1 MDTIAII
8 AQKGGT
14 GKTTT
19 AQALAAG
26 LKNRGAR
33 VLLIDAD
40 PQGNLT
46 YAMGAETARA
56 NLYSVLLEETTA
68 QEATQTIGG
77 IGLITASP
85 LLATLDL
92 TLTQARREYRL
103 KGALNSITVHFDYCI
118 IDTPPALGI
127 ITTNALTASNRAII
141 TAQADIFSL
150 QGIGALLPIFQAI
163 RSHTNPGLD
172 IDGILLTRYNPRT
185 IISREIMT
193 MLEETAKRM
202 HTKVFH
208 TTIRENTAIK
218 EAQAT
223 RQDIYTYDSNSN
235 AASDYRGFIDEL
247 MRGRANNG

>member
-1 MDTIAII
+1 MDTIAVI

-56 NLYSVLLEETTA
+56 NLFGVLLEETTA
-68 QEATQTIGG
+68 QEATQIIGG
-77 IGLITASP
+77 TGFITASP

-92 TLTQARREYRL
+92 TLTQARKEYRL
-103 KGALNSITVHFDYCI
+103 KKALDSITGQFDYCI

-127 ITTNALTASNRAII
+127 ITTSALTASNRAII

-150 QGIGALLPIFQAI
+150 QGIGALSSIFQAI
-163 RSHTNPGLD
+163 RSHTNPGLT

-193 MLEETAKRM
+193 MLEETAQQM
-202 HTKVFH
+202 NTKVFNI
-208 TTIRENTAIK
+208 TIRENTAIK

-223 RQDIYTYDSNSN
+223 RQDIYTYDSTSN
-235 AASDYRGFIDEL
+235 AAADYKAFIDEL
-247 MRGRANNG
+247 MRGKA

>member
-1 MDTIAII
+1 METIAII

-33 VLLIDAD
+33 VLLVDAD

-46 YAMGAETARA
+46 YAMGKSTTRA

-68 QEATQTIGG
+68 QEAIQIIGS
-77 IGLITASP
+77 IGLIAASP

-92 TLTQARREYRL
+92 ILTQARKEYRL
-103 KGALNSITVHFDYCI
+103 KKALNSIAGQYEYCI

-127 ITTNALTASNRAII
+127 LTTNALTASNGAII

-150 QGIGALLPIFQAI
+150 QGIGALSPIFQAI
-163 RSHTNPGLD
+163 RSHTNPGLT
-172 IDGILLTRYNPRT
+172 IEGILLTRHNPRT
-185 IISREIMT
+185 IISREILS
-193 MLEETAKRM
+193 MLEETAQQM
-202 HTKVFH
+202 HTKVFN

-223 RQDIYTYDSNSN
+223 RQDIYTYDSASN
-235 AASDYRGFIDEL
+235 AAADYKAFIDEL
-247 MRGRANNG
+247 MRGKANNG

>member
-19 AQALAAG
+19 AQATAAG
-26 LKNRGAR
+26 LAARGHR
-33 VLLIDAD
+33 VLLVDAD
-40 PQGNLT
+40 AQGNLT
-46 YAMGAETARA
+46 YAMGGAGQARA
-56 NLYSVLLEETTA
+56 TLYNVLTGEHPA
-68 QEATQTIGG
+68 QDALQQIGG
-77 IGLITASP
+77 IGLIAASP

-92 TLTQARREYRL
+92 VLTQAGKEQHL
-103 KGALNSITVHFDYCI
+103 KRALNSLKGQYDYCI
-118 IDTPPALGI
+118 VDTPPALGI
-127 ITTNALTASNRAII
+127 ITTNALTASNRVII

-163 RSHTNPGLD
+163 RSHTNPGLA

-193 MLEETAKRM
+193 MLEETAKQM
-202 HTKVFH
+202 HTKVFRS
-208 TTIRENTAIK
+208 TIRENTAIK

-223 RQDIYTYDSNSN
+223 RQDIFTYDNASN
-235 AASDYRGFIDEL
+235 AAADYKAFIDEL
-247 MRGRANNG
+247 TKGRA